1 MAIPNYPKN
10 FSQKVI
16 LTPKDHFEADKD
28 VFPDNRAPKA
38 VIFCYEEYIL
48 EYVKSNYKVSSG
60 RFWTAE
66 IIILQDEYDGIAIV
80 GNFGIGGPAST
91 HLFEILIAQ
100 GIENYIMIGH
110 AGGLQKNNPAGT
122 VILCEKAV
130 RDEGV
135 SYHYLPEEMYA
146 YASDK
151 MTNAIRVSLD
161 NMNIP
166 YENGSTWT
174 IDSMYRETI
183 DEIKYYS
190 GLGIDT
196 VEMEAASMFAV
207 AQFRKVSIGAL
218 FVISD
223 IVALEEWDEHLHS
236 DDTQQSIIQTFIIAI
251 DSLRGI
257 D

>member
-1 MAIPNYPKN
+1 MAIPNFPKN

-16 LTPKDHFEADKD
+16 LTPKDHFEADRD
-28 VFPDNRAPKA
+28 AFPNNKTPKA
-38 VIFCYEEYIL
+38 VIFCYEEYIM

-66 IIILQDEYDGIAIV
+66 IIMLQGEYEGIAIV
-80 GNFGIGGPAST
+80 GDFGIGGPAST
-91 HLFEILIAQ
+91 HLLEILIAQ
-100 GIENYIMIGH
+100 GTENYIMIGH
-110 AGGLQKNNPAGT
+110 AGGLQKDRPAGS

-135 SYHYLPEEMYA
+135 SYHYLANEMYA
-146 YASDK
+146 YASEK
-151 MTNAIRVSLD
+151 MTNALQTSLD

-166 YENGSTWT
+166 YKNGSTWT
-174 IDSMYRETI
+174 IDSMYRETT
-183 DEIKYYS
+183 DEIKYYG

-207 AQFRKVSIGAL
+207 GQFRNVSVGAL

-236 DDTQQSIIQTFIIAI
+236 DDTQQSIIQTFVVAI
-251 DSLRGI
+251 DTFRGM